1 LGVATILYKSL
12 GSLENNVPPTMEY
25 TEALELVFSMF
36 DTSMYTG
43 GIPRLLRPFILKS
56 WEFCGSWDRLLR
68 FSQIHVD
75 NKLRDIQCQVDGQR
89 VKEGS
94 FTDLFLS
101 QELTPEEISANM
113 TEMLL
118 ASVHTDLFH
127 ETSFTLSWAVY
138 PLARHAEV
146 QQTMYWEIAKN
157 LGERRVPTAA
167 DVPKV
172 TLVRALL
179 MEILRLFS
187 VLPGNGQATQEDL
200 VVGGY
205 LIPKG
210 TQLALCHYATAY
222 EDEGFSRA
230 KKFWP
235 ELSLWK
241 GIVDRADNF
250 GSMAFGFR
258 VLSCTAWRIAEL
270 EIHLMILLLQHFEIK
285 HLLGLKKFMKKTHGP
300 LAPGEPI
307 HVHFVSRR

>member
-1 LGVATILYKSL
+1 
-12 GSLENNVPPTMEY
+12 
-25 TEALELVFSMF
+25 MF

-43 GIPRLLRPFILKS
+43 
-56 WEFCGSWDRLLR
+56 
-68 FSQIHVD
+68 QIHVD
-75 NKLRDIQCQVDGQR
+75 SKLRDVQCQVDGQR
-89 VKEGS
+89 VKGGS

-101 QELTPEEISANM
+101 QELTPEEIYDM

-127 ETSFTLSWAVY
+127 ETSFTLSWSVY

-146 QQTMYWEIAKN
+146 QQTMYWEVAKN
-157 LGERRVPTAA
+157 LGEKCVPSAA
-167 DVPKV
+167 EPQV

-179 MEILRLFS
+179 METLRLFS

-210 TQLALCHYATAY
+210 TQPALCHYATAY

-230 KKFWP
+230 KKFWS

-241 GIVDRADNF
+241 GIMDRADNF
-250 GSMAFGFR
+250 GSMAFGYR
-258 VLSCTAWRIAEL
+258 VLSCIAWKIAEL
-270 EIHLMILLLQHFEIK
+270 EIHLMILVGNMGADFGLWDWTSFTGLHCIK
-285 HLLGLKKFMKKTHGP
+285 TFRLKKKT
-300 LAPGEPI
+300 
-307 HVHFVSRR
+307 